1 MGTLFRLQPE
11 TSQVTES
18 AGDLQPFGLPSWP
31 CVPSVDW
38 IAWRH
43 DGVPEQPGDGEFDAV
58 AVPPRRD
65 SVGHPGH
72 CGLLDYVLGVEAF
85 YLQVSG
91 GQLGRAGVSD
101 GGFGPVA
108 EDPGGRCCHAVEVVD
123 VLLGEPPVGRVR
135 VEITAG
141 GPGALLAITSEGQ
154 DAGDLSG

>member
-1 MGTLFRLQPE
+1 MVSPSSPE
-11 TSQVTES
+11 MVNLTPSLYRPGGIRS
-18 AGDLQPFGLPSWP
+18 AIQGI
-31 CVPSVDW
+31 VPYS
-38 IAWRH
+38 IMSSA
-43 DGVPEQPGDGEFDAV
+43 
-58 AVPPRRD
+58 
-65 SVGHPGH
+65 
-72 CGLLDYVLGVEAF
+72 EAF

-91 GQLGRAGVSD
+91 GQLARAGVSD

-123 VLLGEPPVGRVR
+123 VLLGEPPVSRVR

>member
-1 MGTLFRLQPE
+1 MVNLT
-11 TSQVTES
+11 
-18 AGDLQPFGLPSWP
+18 PSLY
-31 CVPSVDW
+31 
-38 IAWRH
+38 R
-43 DGVPEQPGDGEFDAV
+43 PG
-58 AVPPRRD
+58 RD

-91 GQLGRAGVSD
+91 GQLARAGVSD

-108 EDPGGRCCHAVEVVD
+108 EDPGERCCHAVEVVD